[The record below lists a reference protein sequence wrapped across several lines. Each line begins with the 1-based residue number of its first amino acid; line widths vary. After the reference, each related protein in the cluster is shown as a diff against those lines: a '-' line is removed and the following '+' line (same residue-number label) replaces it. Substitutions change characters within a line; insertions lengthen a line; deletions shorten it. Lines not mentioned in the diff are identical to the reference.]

1 MKKLVKVVTVI
12 GVLFATMIL
21 LTGCGS
27 KPYKKVLD
35 KYYKAQEKADSKMIV
50 SIFPDFMEAEDVFDD
65 DAMEDR
71 LDSLKDKY
79 GDNVKIKYK
88 IDDSEK
94 LDKDE
99 IEELEEHIEDTYGE
113 DVKVQEAYKVKVE
126 ATYKGSEDSDTED
139 EEFGFVKIKGKWYMY
154 F

>member
-1 MKKLVKVVTVI
+1 MKKLVKVIAVV

-35 KYYKAQEKADSKMIV
+35 KYYKSQEKADSKMIV

-88 IDDSEK
+88 ITDSEK
-94 LDKDE
+94 LDKDDIKE
-99 IEELEEHIEDTYGE
+99 IEESIEERYDE
-113 DVKVQEAYKVKVE
+113 DVKIQEAYKVEVE
-126 ATYKGSEDSDTED
+126 ATYKGSEDSETED
-139 EEFGFVKIKGKWYMY
+139 EELGFIKIKGKWYMY